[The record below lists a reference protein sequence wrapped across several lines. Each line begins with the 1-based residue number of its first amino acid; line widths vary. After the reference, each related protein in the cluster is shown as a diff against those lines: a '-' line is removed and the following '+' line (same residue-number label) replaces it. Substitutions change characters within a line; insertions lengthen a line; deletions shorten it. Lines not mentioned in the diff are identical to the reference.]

1 MSSGPPEPDGYD
13 ALKARQAELQ
23 ADREPAESSDGL
35 ELSVPESL
43 QSIAVE
49 LHRANELKVLE
60 LRFQER
66 QNDLTANALDLL
78 RKPAQAGG
86 EGMVEVLREFT
97 SALSRPL
104 EALLGDAMKPK
115 PPRIETIPAGPPKP
129 IELEK
134 DGTRVSQDP
143 ED

>member
-1 MSSGPPEPDGYD
+1 MSSELDKPGPDPAPDAPMVEAPAD
-13 ALKARQAELQ
+13 VPSSLALM
-23 ADREPAESSDGL
+23 
-35 ELSVPESL
+35 L

-49 LHRANELKVLE
+49 LHRGNELKTLE
-60 LRFQER
+60 LRYQER
-66 QNDLTANALDLL
+66 QTDLLANALDLL

-115 PPRIETIPAGPPKP
+115 PPRIETIPAGPAKP

-143 ED
+143 EG